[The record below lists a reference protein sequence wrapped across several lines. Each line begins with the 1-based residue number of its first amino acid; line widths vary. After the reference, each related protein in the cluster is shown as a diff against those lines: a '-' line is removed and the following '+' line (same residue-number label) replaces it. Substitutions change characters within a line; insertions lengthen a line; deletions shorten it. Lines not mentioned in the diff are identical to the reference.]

1 MDIINLDEITNID
14 TDEIVKSVLD
24 SGDFNPTREMG
35 NYLPYTRKASID
47 SIVPIDYQ
55 NRLMEV
61 DFVLSNCYFLIGDIA
76 TDLVNSV
83 NRTRSQEL
91 GKLISKTDIFEAVG
105 FFCHRSARAV
115 RFYYE
120 AASHFPPE
128 IRNKY
133 DVPFNVYGIA
143 RWVKQPELLLQL
155 ASENPMWSAEKV
167 RAEYYK
173 QIGEEVPVRES
184 KEVPDSGAELEQ
196 ELPESTAPSMGFKTV
211 LLSKLDH
218 TVDDL
223 REIIV
228 KIPLPVSTRKRIGD
242 VIYEII
248 DIEGEI
254 RRET

>member
-1 MDIINLDEITNID
+1 MDIINLDEITSVD

-24 SGDFNPTREMG
+24 SGEFNPTREMG
-35 NYLPYTRKASID
+35 SILPYTRKVGVND
-47 SIVPIDYQ
+47 IVPEEYQQKLMAIDLTMSQ
-55 NRLMEV
+55 C
-61 DFVLSNCYFLIGDIA
+61 FWLIGDVA
-76 TDLVNSV
+76 TDLINSV

-120 AASHFPPE
+120 AAHFFPPVV
-128 IRNKY
+128 RNKY

-143 RWVKQPELLLQL
+143 RWVKLPELLLQL

-173 QIGEEVPVRES
+173 QMGEEVPVRES

-196 ELPESTAPSMGFKTV
+196 ELPESTAPSMGFKNV